1 MLFSKLQSLLSPGA
15 SLKFEITLNDDVTL
29 SVIVCPKG
37 NTGALSQ
44 PLVIT
49 AAADELDTGFVAV
62 LEQYQKARLSLQEQ
76 LEATTA
82 VLDAAKKSE
91 EKKAVKALT
100 NKQSPAVAVQEKITP
115 KSSDNDDN
123 GDGLDDHGDE
133 AENASTSGT
142 TPSVPTGNL
151 SNLFD

>member
-1 MLFSKLQSLLSPGA
+1 MLFSTLQSLLSPGA
-15 SLKFEITLNDDVTL
+15 SLKLDVTMNDDATL
-29 SVIVCPKG
+29 SIIVCPKG

-44 PLVIT
+44 PLVLT
-49 AAADELDTGFVAV
+49 ATAEEMDAGFIDV
-62 LEQYQKARLSLQEQ
+62 LQQYQKARQSLQEQ
-76 LEATTA
+76 VEATTA

-100 NKQSPAVAVQEKITP
+100 SKPSPAVKEKVTP
-115 KSSDNDDN
+115 KSSDNDDD

-142 TPSVPTGNL
+142 APSVPSGNL

>member
-15 SLKFEITLNDDVTL
+15 SLKFEITMNDDATL

-49 AAADELDTGFVAV
+49 ATADELDTGFVEV

-100 NKQSPAVAVQEKITP
+100 NKPSPAVKEKITP
-115 KSSDNDDN
+115 KSSDNDDH
-123 GDGLDDHGDE
+123 GDGLDEHGDE
-133 AENASTSGT
+133 AENASTTGT

>member
-15 SLKFEITLNDDVTL
+15 SLKFEITMNDDATL

-49 AAADELDTGFVAV
+49 ATADELDTGFVAV

-82 VLDAAKKSE
+82 VLSAAQKSE

-100 NKQSPAVAVQEKITP
+100 SKPAPAVKEKITA
-115 KSSDNDDN
+115 KSSDNDD
-123 GDGLDDHGDE
+123 DDDDLENHDE
-133 AENASTSGT
+133 SSASTSTSGT
-142 TPSVPTGNL
+142 APSAPAGDL
-151 SNLFD
+151 ANLFD